1 MQELDVTERIT
12 DSVEL
17 DTIKTPSHVSLY
29 YNNIRGMS
37 SKKDHI
43 LLSTTSC
50 DYDLIVLSETW
61 LKEGKFSAE
70 FFDPRFTVYRKDRS
84 DSNIDASKGG
94 GVLVAIDSKYDSEV
108 VNVPELSRLE
118 AICIKL
124 HLQSSNSYMYIYGL
138 YIQHGSTAEVYQTH
152 LEAIIAAQ

>member
-70 FFDPRFTVYRKDRS
+70 FFELFIVKTVPTPTSMQVK
-84 DSNIDASKGG
+84 
-94 GVLVAIDSKYDSEV
+94 VAV
-108 VNVPELSRLE
+108 F
-118 AICIKL
+118 
-124 HLQSSNSYMYIYGL
+124 
-138 YIQHGSTAEVYQTH
+138 
-152 LEAIIAAQ
+152 